1 MAKCLS
7 ELLAIFLYVG
17 MIMMLAVGLR
27 QQISMGKPMTAFF
40 ELAMCILV
48 DQVKSL
54 PAQFVLWWV
63 VIRRLGKLEPA
74 DFTEWDDQEIW
85 EGGVQM
91 SLYELIRFKI
101 RTFLENKY
109 IYGLILGMTLFL
121 CVVILS
127 ELSIPD

>member
-1 MAKCLS
+1 
-7 ELLAIFLYVG
+7 
-17 MIMMLAVGLR
+17 
-27 QQISMGKPMTAFF
+27 MTAFF

-109 IYGLILGMTLFL
+109 IYGLILGMTFTFAHAYKGIFVHSYK
-121 CVVILS
+121 CTYGRMDGRTPVFT
-127 ELSIPD
+127 